1 MKWKKWPKV
10 VLYIPI
16 YENDQKNEG
25 DRSSNPEPEITNW
38 YRAQSSNDYP
48 IELFKKKYEY
58 KGIMIDN
65 SKLII
70 QIW

>member
-1 MKWKKWPKV
+1 MKE
-10 VLYIPI
+10 IGARTQS
-16 YENDQKNEG
+16 QKSQT
-25 DRSSNPEPEITNW
+25 DIEP
-38 YRAQSSNDYP
+38 QSSNDYP

-70 QIW
+70 QI